1 MQVTLALRT
10 IDFPIE
16 IRLEIT
22 FVSLLRY
29 VITILADLVRSE
41 PTYTSSN

>member
-16 IRLEIT
+16 IRFQIT
-22 FVSLLRY
+22 FVLLLQYGMWSLY
-29 VITILADLVRSE
+29 W
-41 PTYTSSN
+41 PT